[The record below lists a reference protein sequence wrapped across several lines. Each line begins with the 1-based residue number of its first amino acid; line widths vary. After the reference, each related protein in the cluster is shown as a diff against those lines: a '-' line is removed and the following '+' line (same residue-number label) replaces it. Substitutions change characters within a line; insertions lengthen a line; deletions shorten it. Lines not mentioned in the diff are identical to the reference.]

1 MSKKF
6 EIFISYRRKGGFE
19 QAKLIYDRLRMDG
32 YSVSFD
38 IDTLVNG
45 NFDVELEQRVHDCK
59 DFLLVMNPGIF
70 DRFFVSKDD
79 YDSDNDWVRREIAC
93 AIKSNKNIV
102 PLAME
107 GFEFP
112 KSLPAEVREIKNKN
126 AIDLYPKYFEAAY
139 EKIKSFL
146 VSKPS
151 LLVKHKKKIIFG
163 LSAMFLLI
171 AACLY
176 LELKEAKTEIKTWDQ
191 RREQWQKEKTI
202 HWNITN
208 DEIEKVIFE
217 KLAEAG
223 VQKTE
228 CTGTGRQISLNEV
241 RYRTT
246 DDGKIICSYTP
257 RISFTTCDKKPITYF
272 EKKEH
277 FKSSPQA
284 DSSAAKKDLANQLRE
299 ADFSDWVEGIK
310 GIK

>member
-6 EIFISYRRKGGFE
+6 EIFISYRRKGGFDT
-19 QAKLIYDRLRMDG
+19 AKLIYDRLRMDG

-45 NFDVELEQRVHDCK
+45 NFDVELEQRVHECK

-93 AIKSNKNIV
+93 AIKANKNIV

-112 KSLPAEVREIKNKN
+112 KSLPAEVKEIKNKN

-151 LLVKHKKKIIFG
+151 LMVKHKKKIITG

-171 AACLY
+171 AAGLY
-176 LELKEAKTEIKTWDQ
+176 LELKEAKTEIETWDE
-191 RREQWQKEKTI
+191 RRKQWQKEKTI
-202 HWNITN
+202 HWNATA
-208 DEIEKVIFE
+208 DEIEQVIFE
-217 KLAEAG
+217 KISPAG
-223 VQKTE
+223 IQKTE
-228 CTGTGRQISLNEV
+228 CTGTGRQASLSEI
-241 RYRTT
+241 RCRE
-246 DDGKIICSYTP
+246 DDDKKIICSYTP
-257 RISFTTCDKKPITYF
+257 RIIFTTCDNKPVTF
-272 EKKEH
+272 LEKKER
-277 FKSSPQA
+277 FKSSPQV
-284 DSSAAKKDLANQLRE
+284 DSIAARKDLANKLRE